1 MDDLNKS
8 ALTHDVTSAVALW
21 MDEKGF
27 KPVETEVPMPYLTKS
42 LDEKGWI
49 ADLAGVIFPT
59 QTELINLKLIKKSP
73 PYSFPIDDQ
82 EKWETNPE
90 YDVWAEELK
99 TKMRLMT
106 CLVEV
111 KTTRGDFIG
120 DRKWKLPLPTD
131 MAFLAVPKGLVA
143 PIEWPLGWGILEFHE
158 GSIRQKRAPVVGSTT
173 VEQQRDVILNI
184 AVRRDHHTRYARL
197 KEYSQRDRIEGKRER
212 ETTTLR
218 RLSSAVLTIARGQRQ
233 SVENALSLHG
243 IHKPDE
249 ILVDQLRGIW
259 GIASRVEDKKDAN

>member
-8 ALTHDVTSAVALW
+8 SLTHDVTSAVALW

-27 KPVETEVPMPYLTKS
+27 KPVETEVFMPYTTTS

-59 QTELINLKLIKKSP
+59 QTELINLKLIKKNP
-73 PYSFPIDDQ
+73 PYSFPIDGQ
-82 EKWETNPE
+82 EKWEPNPAYE
-90 YDVWAEELK
+90 VWSEELK
-99 TKMRLMT
+99 TKQRLMT

-120 DRKWKLPLPTD
+120 DRKWNLPLPTD

-143 PIEWPLGWGILEFHE
+143 PIEWPSGWGVLEFYD
-158 GSIRQKRAPVVGSTT
+158 GSIRQKRAPVVGNTT

-184 AVRRDHHTRYARL
+184 AVRRDHHTRYARM
-197 KEYSQRDRIEGKRER
+197 KEWKQKER
-212 ETTTLR
+212 QATKLR
-218 RLSSAVLTIARGQRQ
+218 RIGSTLTSLERAMIHIVKGECQ
-233 SVENALSLHG
+233 SVEFALMVSGFYDPEPWMIEEL
-243 IHKPDE
+243 KS
-249 ILVDQLRGIW
+249 IW
-259 GIASRVEDKKDAN
+259 GLAVNDK

>member
-8 ALTHDVTSAVALW
+8 ALTHDVTSAVGLW

-27 KPVETEVPMPYLTKS
+27 KPVETEVQMPYLTKS

-73 PYSFPIDDQ
+73 PYYFPVDDQ

-90 YDVWAEELK
+90 YDVWVQGLK
-99 TKMRLMT
+99 TNMRLMT

-131 MAFLAVPKGLVA
+131 MAFLAVPKGLVS
-143 PIEWPLGWGILEFHE
+143 PLEWPSGWGILEFYD
-158 GSIRQKRAPVVGSTT
+158 GSIRQKRAPVVGTTT

-197 KEYSQRDRIEGKRER
+197 KEWTQKERQATKLSRI
-212 ETTTLR
+212 TSTLNS
-218 RLSSAVLTIARGQRQ
+218 LESAMIHIVKGEHK
-233 SVENALSLHG
+233 SVEFALLMSGFRNPEPWMIEEL
-243 IHKPDE
+243 KS
-249 ILVDQLRGIW
+249 IW
-259 GIASRVEDKKDAN
+259 GIAARLEDKKDEN